1 MAAMPRIGRNVHA
14 RARSWRRRAGLVWV
28 LLAMQ
33 LALPALAETPR
44 PPRGAAVLRELTV
57 VNRGNRPVHELRVS
71 PSDADQW
78 GDDRLGD
85 DTLPAGGSFRVRLGR
100 TRDCRF
106 DVQVIYDDASR
117 EEQRGVDVCRRRT
130 VTFDRSAVVLPPE
143 PFAVD
148 HRVTLENRT
157 QRRIDQVFL
166 SPGTAD
172 RWGDDLA
179 PPGGIAPGTSGV
191 IAYRGGCAADLRLVY
206 DNRSAEERR
215 ELDICTEPTLL
226 IEPGW
231 TLADAPPVPPRP
243 PPAQDSLVLL
253 NGTGSTIT
261 ELYLRP
267 EDPALPAQGGDVLGN
282 AVLPAGGRLIVTFD
296 RGLAC
301 RFVAHIRHGGDRA
314 EQTQLG
320 IDICASRT
328 IALEP
333 GPRG

>member
-1 MAAMPRIGRNVHA
+1 
-14 RARSWRRRAGLVWV
+14 V

-33 LALPALAETPR
+33 LAVPAVAEAPR
-44 PPRGAAVLRELTV
+44 APRGGAVLRELTV
-57 VNRGNRPVHELRVS
+57 INRGGQPAHELRVS
-71 PSDADQW
+71 PSESDQW

-106 DVQVIYDDASR
+106 DVQLIYEDSGR
-117 EEQRGVDVCRRRT
+117 EEQRGVDVCHRRS
-130 VTFDRSAVVLPPE
+130 VVFDRGGVVMPPE

-148 HRVTLENRT
+148 HLVTLENRAG
-157 QRRIDQVFL
+157 RRIEQVFI

-179 PPGGIAPGTSGV
+179 PPGGVAPGEPGAVS
-191 IAYRGGCAADLRLVY
+191 YRGGCVADLRVVY
-206 DNRSAEERR
+206 DNRAAEERR
-215 ELDICTEPTLL
+215 GLDICAAPALV
-226 IEPGW
+226 IAPGW
-231 TLADAPPVPPRP
+231 TVAEE
-243 PPAQDSLVLL
+243 PPAPSGGYPEAGSLLLL
-253 NGTGSTIT
+253 NGTGGTIT

-267 EDPALPAQGGDVLGN
+267 EDPALPAQRGDLLGN
-282 AVLPAGGRLIVTFD
+282 EVLPPGGRLTVKFD

-301 RFVAHIRHGGDRA
+301 RFIARIRHGGERA

-320 IDICASRT
+320 IDVCASQI

-333 GPRG
+333 ASRG